1 MALIRLD
8 KYIADSGAASRK
20 EARDLVKAGRIKVN
34 GAIASAAD
42 MKIDATSAEILLDG
56 ERLDHSENKYIMLNK
71 PNGVVSATE
80 DANEKTVID
89 LLPENLRRQGL
100 FPVGRLDKDTTGLLL
115 LTNDGAFSHSV
126 ISPKRH
132 VSKLYRAAVT
142 GVLDEQDIQ
151 AFENGLTLG
160 DGTRCMSAKL
170 EIVRPSVGHVT
181 IYEGKYHQVKRM
193 FASRGKYVTALHRL
207 AIGSL
212 ELDESLAPGE
222 YRDLTPEE
230 KEKIFK

>member
-8 KYIADSGAASRK
+8 KLIADSGVASRR
-20 EARDLVKAGRIKVN
+20 EARDLVKAGRIKVD
-34 GAIASAAD
+34 GAIVSAAD
-42 MKIDATSAEILLDG
+42 MKIDASVSEILLDG
-56 ERLDHSENKYIMLNK
+56 ERLDHSENRYIMLYK

-80 DANEKTVID
+80 DPTEKTVID

-115 LTNDGAFSHSV
+115 LTNDGVFSHSI
-126 ISPKRH
+126 ISPKHH

-142 GVLDEQDIQ
+142 GTLDEEDVR
-151 AFENGLTLG
+151 AFEAGITLG
-160 DGTRCMSAKL
+160 DGSRCMSAKL
-170 EIVRPSVGHVT
+170 EIIRPSVGHVT

-212 ELDESLAPGE
+212 ELDDSLSPGQFRE
-222 YRDLTPEE
+222 LTPDE
-230 KEKIFK
+230 KDKIFK

>member
-42 MKIDATSAEILLDG
+42 MKIDATSAKILLDG

>member
-8 KYIADSGAASRK
+8 KYIADSGTASRK

-42 MKIDATSAEILLDG
+42 MKIDAASAEILLDG
-56 ERLDHSENKYIMLNK
+56 ERLDHSENRYIMLNK

-80 DANEKTVID
+80 DTNEKTVID

-142 GVLDEQDIQ
+142 GVLDEQDIK

-170 EIVRPSVGHVT
+170 EIIRSSVGHVT